1 VSFGLW
7 DRSRLLQDLFNF
19 ILENNMS
26 INKIFE
32 AIPFRDACSLH
43 QRMLAGNSDAETRTL
58 LRTAL
63 RNARCEQRG
72 MKAEMK

>member
-1 VSFGLW
+1 ML
-7 DRSRLLQDLFNF
+7 
-19 ILENNMS
+19 

-32 AIPFRDACSLH
+32 AIPFRDACNLH
-43 QRMLAGNSDAETRTL
+43 QRLLAGKSDAKTRAL

-72 MKAEMK
+72 MKAD